1 MSGSS
6 GVGRFSQPVSL
17 PSSLPFQHRL
27 RSLRRQIAS
36 RLPASMVSMSRGE
49 EEGPQGGL
57 LKELSG
63 YHFTAER
70 AALRVLVAE
79 EDLVSGAGGLLLL
92 QFDAGAEYGAGH
104 WALSLVGPW
113 HNSLRAEEYG
123 CAARRRFC
131 LTFPGLRG
139 YPACPFLGCTERLD
153 PFGRHIFACGGEH
166 QKGRDQRA
174 HNEVRDHLFGVC
186 KQAGFRPQCE
196 PPGLIDGSRER
207 PADVLLPAGHRLG
220 GAAAAS
226 HVCCIDVSGVRSESR
241 SYVPRGLM
249 APLAARHAKKA
260 QRPAFPEPPE
270 EVHAAVRAATAAAF
284 SAARAGGASEEA
296 AARARDAAMARELAA
311 RAPALYLEPVVFSS
325 MGCFYDGAKGR
336 GLRAVLAALAAGYR
350 RAESDRADGAGSET
364 ARSRWLPRLSAALE
378 RGVWWRVQYTLRAL
392 EWRAA
397 PEEDVHMVL
406 SDLSCYSAARVF
418 AAPPS

>member
-1 MSGSS
+1 M
-6 GVGRFSQPVSL
+6 
-17 PSSLPFQHRL
+17 
-27 RSLRRQIAS
+27 
-36 RLPASMVSMSRGE
+36 
-49 EEGPQGGL
+49 
-57 LKELSG
+57 
-63 YHFTAER
+63 
-70 AALRVLVAE
+70 
-79 EDLVSGAGGLLLL
+79 
-92 QFDAGAEYGAGH
+92 
-104 WALSLVGPW
+104 
-113 HNSLRAEEYG
+113 
-123 CAARRRFC
+123 
-131 LTFPGLRG
+131 
-139 YPACPFLGCTERLD
+139 
-153 PFGRHIFACGGEH
+153 
-166 QKGRDQRA
+166 RDQ
-174 HNEVRDHLFGVC
+174 LFGVC

-336 GLRAVLAALAAGYR
+336 GLRAVLAARACCGVPKAR

-378 RGVWWRVQYTLRAL
+378 RGGWWRVQYTLRAL